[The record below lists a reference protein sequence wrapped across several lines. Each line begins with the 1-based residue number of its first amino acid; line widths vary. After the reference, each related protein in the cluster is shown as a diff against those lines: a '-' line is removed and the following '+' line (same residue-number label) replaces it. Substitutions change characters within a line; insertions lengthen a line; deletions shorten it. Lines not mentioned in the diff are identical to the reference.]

1 MIYILGYIIIGLLVY
16 IYCLFSDKLKVIDE
30 ATVGSSLLFK
40 LIIIPG
46 WLVFWPLL
54 SYNRIRT
61 NQHDTNP
68 S

>member
-1 MIYILGYIIIGLLVY
+1 MIYILAYTIIGLLVY

-30 ATVGSSLLFK
+30 ATIGSSLLFK
-40 LIIIPG
+40 LVIIPG

-54 SYNRIRT
+54 FYKRIKSK
-61 NQHDTNP
+61 QHDTNP